1 VREAYQVQQGQDALE
16 LEPRLDAAAVAR
28 RHVRSQLLGWGLD
41 DLVDPVLL
49 LTSEVVTNALLHSG
63 TGLTLTVAR
72 DGVGVRVE
80 VADGSAVPPVQ
91 RRHSTSASTGR
102 GVQLLEAVAD
112 EWGWTAT
119 STGKLVWFRV
129 LTDAGWAPDHEL
141 EGQAGL

>member
-1 VREAYQVQQGQDALE
+1 MQQGTDALE
-16 LEPRLDAAAVAR
+16 LEPRLDTSSVAR
-28 RHVRSQLLGWGLD
+28 GHVRSRLLAWGLD

-63 TGLTLTVAR
+63 TRLVLTVAR
-72 DGVGVRVE
+72 DGAGVRVE

-119 STGKLVWFRV
+119 STGKLVWYRV
-129 LTDAGWAPDHEL
+129 LTDAGWTLDHGL
-141 EGQAGL
+141 DGAGP